1 MAIAFAASFAAGLCF
16 AADDA
21 GDPNGGVPK
30 EKKSPKQ
37 MVSSSVKPTESPIP
51 RIWFG
56 LTGSYTPLK
65 LVTANNSG
73 LTNSNGDVVSA
84 TSANGLVGGGAILNV
99 RLFRGYWISL
109 GSIYR
114 FTGYDATD
122 TLNDV
127 NGTTNIERTRVRLL
141 DFPVMVRYSGRKW
154 NPSKYTFYEIGGV
167 MRRGFSIATTTDSID
182 QVTGE
187 LGPGPNT
194 GTVYKH
200 SVMGVLAGAGL
211 IGKDDFGIIVS
222 PEVRYTR
229 WLGETFNSPIV
240 GSQRNQLELTVSFG
254 F

>member
-1 MAIAFAASFAAGLCF
+1 VAASLTAGSCL

-21 GDPNGGVPK
+21 GDPNGGAPK
-30 EKKSPKQ
+30 EKKSPRQ
-37 MVSSSVKPTESPIP
+37 LVSSSVKSAESPIP
-51 RIWFG
+51 RVWFG
-56 LTGSYTPLK
+56 LTGSFTPLK
-65 LVTANNSG
+65 LVKANSNG
-73 LTNSNGDVVSA
+73 LTNSAGDVVSA
-84 TSANGLVGGGAILNV
+84 KTANGQVGGGAILNV

-127 NGTTNIERTRVRLL
+127 NGTTNIERSRVRLV

-154 NPSKYTFYEIGGV
+154 NPSKYTFYELGGV
-167 MRRGFSIATTTDSID
+167 LREGLSLKTTTNSID

-187 LGPGPNT
+187 LGPGPTT
-194 GTVYKH
+194 GTTYKH
-200 SVMGVLAGAGL
+200 SVLGVLAGAGL

-222 PEVRYTR
+222 PEIRYTR
-229 WLGETFNSPIV
+229 WLGQTFNSPIV

>member
-1 MAIAFAASFAAGLCF
+1 MVLLTASLAAGLCL

-21 GDPNGGVPK
+21 GDPNGGTPK
-30 EKKSPKQ
+30 DKSAHQ
-37 MVSSSVKPTESPIP
+37 MISSSVKTSEKPIP

-65 LVTANNSG
+65 LVTGNSNG
-73 LTNSNGDVVSA
+73 LTNANGDVVTS
-84 TSANGLVGGGAILNV
+84 TSANGLVGGGAILNF
-99 RLFRGYWISL
+99 RLFHGYWLSL

-127 NGTTNIERTRVRLL
+127 NGTVFIERTRVRLI
-141 DFPVMVRYSGRKW
+141 DFPLMLRYSGRKW

-167 MRRGFSIATTTDSID
+167 IREGFSLQTTTNATDA
-182 QVTGE
+182 VTGE
-187 LGPGPNT
+187 LGAAPTT
-194 GTVYKH
+194 GTTFKH
-200 SVMGVLAGAGL
+200 TVRGLVAGAGL

>member
-1 MAIAFAASFAAGLCF
+1 MAGSCF
-16 AADDA
+16 AAEDA
-21 GDPNGGVPK
+21 GDPNGGAPK
-30 EKKSPKQ
+30 EKKSPRQ
-37 MVSSSVKPTESPIP
+37 MVSSSVKAAEAPIP

-56 LTGSYTPLK
+56 LTGSFTPLK
-65 LVTANNSG
+65 LVKANSSG
-73 LTNSNGDVVSA
+73 LTNSAGDVVSA
-84 TSANGLVGGGAILNV
+84 KSANGQVGGGAILNV

-127 NGTTNIERTRVRLL
+127 NGTTNIERSRVRLL

-154 NPSKYTFYEIGGV
+154 NPSKYTFYELGGV
-167 MRRGFSIATTTDSID
+167 MRRSISLQTTTNSID

-187 LGPGPNT
+187 LGPGPTT
-194 GTVYKH
+194 GTNYKH

-222 PEVRYTR
+222 PEIRYTR
-229 WLGETFNSPIV
+229 WLGQTFNSPIV